1 MPRGGTLF
9 DIRQRKRYV
18 NEIMAHLKTPVI
30 TVHDY
35 RALPETGPRYQLV
48 EGELHM
54 TPAPS
59 RYHQDISRNIEF
71 ILLKYLEE
79 HPIGKIYDAPFDVYL
94 TETNVYQPDILF
106 VSNRSFAIL
115 TEQGAEGAPELIVE
129 ILSPK
134 TAEIDTGAKRK
145 IYAQTGVTE
154 LWIVDPEV
162 KRIYVY
168 YLRKDQENPGKTIA
182 QGETFSSPLF
192 PGLALDTEVI
202 FRD

>member
-1 MPRGGTLF
+1 
-9 DIRQRKRYV
+9 
-18 NEIMAHLKTPVI
+18 
-30 TVHDY
+30 
-35 RALPETGPRYQLV
+35 
-48 EGELHM
+48 M
-54 TPAPS
+54 TPAPN

-134 TAEIDTGAKRK
+134 TTEIDTGAKRK

-182 QGETFSSPLF
+182 QGEKFSSSLF
-192 PGLALDTEVI
+192 PGLVLDTEAI
-202 FRD
+202 FRE